1 MEHSVTEN
9 IKERI
14 GEQHHNNKIALI
26 LLKTLVLIVVL
37 YTLYFS
43 KLIILPILL
52 AGLLAL
58 FSSPLVRLLVS
69 LKVPKQ
75 AASVLVIMC
84 IVSALV
90 YISGVLI
97 EPATRWLQKAPTI
110 ADRLVFEI
118 KYFSEPLGLLPD
130 SRSSGM
136 QKGDGAI
143 EQAMDSTVL
152 SIATIVAQS
161 TFILLAQ
168 LTLIVILTYFFL
180 SYGEDLMR
188 SIVKAQ
194 SSFAD
199 KKVTVVVFQAIRDD
213 VSMYILV
220 VASINIGLG
229 LCTAGALA
237 LIEFEDV
244 LLWGALATMLNFAPY
259 VGPLTLAFILTVV
272 GFAEGESLLHM
283 LIAPGVYL
291 SLNLIE
297 SQFVTPTVL
306 GNRFNINP
314 LLVVLWMLIW
324 GWIWGAAGMLIAIPI
339 LMSFKIMAMHMDIIG
354 NWVEVLNGVRHDR
367 HEHNEDGSAPPCKSL
382 QNLENATK

>member
-1 MEHSVTEN
+1 MQHANSQSPKMHSPERAQDNEQVQDG
-9 IKERI
+9 RI
-14 GEQHHNNKIALI
+14 GLT
-26 LLKTLVLIVVL
+26 LLKTLVVIVLL
-37 YTLYFS
+37 YTLYFC

-69 LKVPKQ
+69 VRVPKQ
-75 AASVLVIMC
+75 VASVLVIAC
-84 IVSALV
+84 IVGALV
-90 YISGVLI
+90 YIVGILL
-97 EPATRWLQKAPTI
+97 EPATRWLQNAPTI
-110 ADRLVFEI
+110 ADRVIFEI
-118 KYFSEPLGLLPD
+118 RYFSGPLGLLPE
-130 SRSSGM
+130 SASSGVRE
-136 QKGDGAI
+136 KGSAI
-143 EQAMDSTVL
+143 DQAMDSTVL
-152 SIATIVAQS
+152 SIATTVAQS

-168 LTLIVILTYFFL
+168 LAVIVILTYFFL
-180 SYGEDLMR
+180 SYGEELMR
-188 SIVKAQ
+188 SVVKAR

-220 VASINIGLG
+220 ISTINIGLG
-229 LCTAGALA
+229 LCTAGALT
-237 LIEFEDV
+237 LIGFDDV

-259 VGPLTLAFILTVV
+259 VGPLTLAFILTAV

-324 GWIWGAAGMLIAIPI
+324 GWIWGAAGMLIAIPV
-339 LMSFKIMAMHMDIIG
+339 LMCFKIMALHMDIIG
-354 NWVEVLNGVRHDR
+354 GWVEVLNGAK
-367 HEHNEDGSAPPCKSL
+367 HEHGIHHEHS
-382 QNLENATK
+382 TT